1 MKVFISMSKTHSPA
15 IALFGS
21 AFLFK
26 AILLKMPLKYN
37 KKVYQKEE
45 INQDKQGK
53 PNKSCL

>member
-1 MKVFISMSKTHSPA
+1 MKVFMSKTHSPA

-37 KKVYQKEE
+37 TKGLPEGRNEPRQTRQTK
-45 INQDKQGK
+45 
-53 PNKSCL
+53 